1 MRALLDAYGSISY
14 ASAYAQ
20 GIASAALDA
29 FEEAFA
35 GVPDSGDRDFIRALV
50 PYMLQRRA

>member
-1 MRALLDAYGSISY
+1 MVAEIRKLLDAYGSI
-14 ASAYAQ
+14 AFAAAYAR

-35 GVPDSGDRDFIRALV
+35 PAAVGSD
-50 PYMLQRRA
+50 RRA